1 MSDGDSSG
9 DSDSGDWGG
18 GSDGDTSTSASSQSW
33 FQRLGS
39 ALMGLLIGVILLGA
53 SCYGIWWNEG
63 RSVRTA
69 RSLAEGGASVQQAD
83 ASRVD
88 PALDNRLVH
97 LTGTLSTTGALTDPA
112 FPVTA
117 GGAVQLRRIVEMYQW
132 REESRSQTETRLGG
146 GQTTTTTYTYNRGW
160 ADHAINSQAFN
171 QPDTHR
177 NPPMRHQANTEMVA
191 SAMLGAFSVGHDTL
205 NLLGGAEP
213 LRLDGATMAAIPGGR
228 VVDGG
233 LYLGQDP
240 ANPRVGDLR
249 IRFEVVRGGE
259 VSVIGRQAG
268 TSILPYQARA
278 GDRILLLRRGAVP
291 ASEMFQAAGQ
301 ENGTITWLLRAVLVV
316 VLYIGFALILNP
328 LKVLADVIPALGTLV
343 GFGTGL
349 IALLLTVLVAPL
361 AIAISWFAVRP
372 VLAGGAILGGLALG
386 FGVSWLMRKRRAG
399 VVKPA

>member
-18 GSDGDTSTSASSQSW
+18 GSDGDTSTSTDSRSW
-33 FQRLGS
+33 FRRLGS
-39 ALMGLLIGVILLGA
+39 ALIGLLIGVILLGA

-97 LTGTLSTTGALTDPA
+97 ITGTLSTSDSLTDPA

-117 GGAVQLRRIVEMYQW
+117 SGAVQLRRIVEMYQW
-132 REESRSQTETRLGG
+132 REESRSQTDTRLGG

-191 SAMLGAFSVGHDTL
+191 SASLGAFSVGHDTL
-205 NLLGGAEP
+205 SLLGGAEP
-213 LRLDGATMAAIPGGR
+213 LRLDAATMAAIPGGR

-278 GDRILLLRRGAVP
+278 GGRILLLRRGAVP